1 MDQRLS
7 GQKKKNI
14 LLSFFCS
21 SIPNLRD
28 LDTKKALPIKD
39 VCPESLG
46 TMLA

>member
-21 SIPNLRD
+21 SIPKRD
-28 LDTKKALPIKD
+28 LDTKKALLIKE

-46 TMLA
+46 AMLV